1 MKIGDIETLP
11 IECGRF
17 RLDGGAMFGVVPK
30 VLWEKRAPADEKNR
44 IAMALRSMLIRT
56 GLDIILVDTG
66 VGEGLPRKLRD
77 IYAVDQQSSSL
88 AQSLK
93 EAGLDFGDIT
103 RVILTHLHFD
113 HAGGATKAD
122 ASGQMAPTFPNATYY
137 VQRKQYEWA
146 VDPDDRDR
154 ASYVQ
159 EDFVPLKEQGR
170 LRFLDGEAEIAAGV
184 SVLPVH
190 GHTPGQQLVKIS
202 AKAET
207 LLYCADL
214 IPTAAHV
221 PIPWIM
227 SYDLEP
233 LVTVQEKQAIL
244 DAASAEE
251 WILFYEHDPNVVAS
265 GVVKNEKG
273 FQSAEPVIRAQPGA
287 GQPDENRPKLNGR
300 GSSHSQA
307 ST

>member
-1 MKIGDIETLP
+1 MNVGGIEVLA

-30 VLWEKRAPADEKNR
+30 VLWEKHAPADEKNR
-44 IAMALRSMLIRT
+44 IAIALRSMLIRT
-56 GLDIILVDTG
+56 GPDIILVDTG
-66 VGEGLPRKLRD
+66 PGEGLPRKLRD

-88 AQSLK
+88 AQSL
-93 EAGLDFGDIT
+93 EEGGLDFGDIT
-103 RVILTHLHFD
+103 RVVLTHLHFD

-122 ASGQMAPTFPNATYY
+122 ASGQMAPTFPSATYY

-146 VDPDDRDR
+146 LDPDDRDR
-154 ASYVQ
+154 ASYLP
-159 EDFVPLKEQGR
+159 EDFVPLKKQGR
-170 LRFLDGEAEIAAGV
+170 LRVLDGETEIAAGV

-202 AKAET
+202 AKGET

-233 LVTVQEKQAIL
+233 LVTVREKQAL
-244 DAASAEE
+244 LGAASAEE
-251 WILFYEHDPNVVAS
+251 WTLFYEHDPNVVAS
-265 GVVKNEKG
+265 GVVKNERG
-273 FQSAEPVIRAQPGA
+273 FQSATPMVWAQSGA
-287 GQPDENRPKLNGR
+287 G
-300 GSSHSQA
+300 
-307 ST
+307 